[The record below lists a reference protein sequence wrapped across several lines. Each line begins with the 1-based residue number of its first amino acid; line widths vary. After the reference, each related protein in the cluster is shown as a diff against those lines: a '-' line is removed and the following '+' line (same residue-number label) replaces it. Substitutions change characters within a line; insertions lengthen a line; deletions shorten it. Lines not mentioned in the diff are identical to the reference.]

1 MSDVNDDFEAAAE
14 LFKAL
19 SSSSR
24 LALLTRLAS
33 APQTVTELASATGLS
48 QPLVSQHL
56 KTLRTA
62 GLVSVERLGREARYD
77 VADRHVTHIVE
88 DAMTHA
94 LEESTRL
101 G

>member
-1 MSDVNDDFEAAAE
+1 MSDVNDDFEPAAD

-24 LALLTRLAS
+24 LALLTRLADS
-33 APQTVTELASATGLS
+33 PQTVTELAIATGLS

-62 GLVSVERLGREARYD
+62 GLVSVERIGREARYD

-88 DAMTHA
+88 DAMAHA
-94 LEESTRL
+94 LEDSHRIE
-101 G
+101 